1 MQLLRAPSHERARF
15 VAVAFFKKIMTVVML
30 TFVVRILG
38 EVEGIYV

>member
-1 MQLLRAPSHERARF
+1 MQLLRALNHERACF
-15 VAVAFFKKIMTVVML
+15 VPIAFVKKIMTIVML

>member
-1 MQLLRAPSHERARF
+1 LQLLRAPSHERARF
-15 VAVAFFKKIMTVVML
+15 VPVTFFKKIMTIVML